1 MSKQQPAPP
10 PPQVQ
15 YEGYRW
21 LGSSWGRTGKPLPS
35 KIGGLVM
42 LTLAVGC
49 FVFAIF
55 DVTQDNTGRATG
67 TTVVGVLCLI
77 AGAFFLVDAHY
88 AKRAATEQTPLDPSV
103 GPQQLPQE

>member
-1 MSKQQPAPP
+1 MKDPKPAPE
-10 PPQVQ
+10 PQVQ

-49 FVFAIF
+49 FVFATF
-55 DVTQDNTGRATG
+55 DVTQENVGRATG
-67 TTVVGVLCLI
+67 TTVVGVLCLL
-77 AGAFFLVDAHY
+77 AGAFYLVESHY

-103 GPQQLPQE
+103 GP